1 MPKLDGTH
9 VASRLRERLE
19 ELREGKEVA
28 PRDLRALLT
37 DGQQAAMDAAWAEQ
51 QTLRKKKRARTK
63 EEEAALGWKIKR
75 DVHIEAYEAAITEA
89 DDGMVDTIEEL
100 QRKAEVRQ
108 ARIYMDT
115 YFKALDEGKT
125 EGVATNLANN
135 ELTRNGLSRLDG
147 QGVWHYS
154 KRDAEVWGMERQI
167 KERARANM
175 TPEALEQIE
184 LMEAGSQTACGL
196 SPAHPSAALAG
207 LGPQ

>member
-9 VASRLRERLE
+9 IASRLRERLE

-37 DGQQAAMDAAWAEQ
+37 EKQQVAMDAAWAEQ
-51 QTLRKKKRARTK
+51 QALRKKKRARTK
-63 EEEAALGWKIKR
+63 EEEAALGWKTKR
-75 DVHIEAYEAAITEA
+75 DVHIEAYKAAIAEA
-89 DDGMVDTIEEL
+89 DAGMVETVEEL
-100 QRKAEVRQ
+100 QRRSEVRQ

-125 EGVATNLANN
+125 EGVAANIANN

-154 KRDAEVWGMERQI
+154 KRDREVWEMERQI

-175 TPEALEQIE
+175 PPEELEQIE
-184 LMEAGSQTACGL
+184 LMEQHEKTLRETSKKHRG
-196 SPAHPSAALAG
+196 
-207 LGPQ
+207 

>member
-9 VASRLRERLE
+9 VASRLRERLD

-28 PRDLRALLT
+28 PRDLRALLNEK
-37 DGQQAAMDAAWAEQ
+37 QQVAMDAAWAEQ
-51 QTLRKKKRARTK
+51 QALRKKKRARTK
-63 EEEAALGWKIKR
+63 EEEAALGWKTKR
-75 DVHIEAYEAAITEA
+75 NVHIEAYEAAIAEA
-89 DDGMVDTIEEL
+89 DDGMVKTVEQL

-125 EGVATNLANN
+125 EGVAANIANN

-154 KRDAEVWGMERQI
+154 KRDREVWEMERQI
-167 KERARANM
+167 KERARINLP
-175 TPEALEQIE
+175 PEALEQIE
-184 LMEAGSQTACGL
+184 LMEQ
-196 SPAHPSAALAG
+196 HEKALRYTSRKHRG
-207 LGPQ
+207 